1 MVIAAI
7 IGLIV
12 IIAIVLI
19 ARGKSSSPSMDPE
32 ARPLGLYFW
41 EFTFIPTFLGPYERG
56 GHTDA
61 MFLNIG
67 NWEKLFKTT
76 FKDEHKIEWNK
87 LHVAKSSLNGKEY
100 IVYTFPEP
108 KQIPEAKYGMVVLDP
123 AKQNASYYTM
133 ECSFGGDWVLGSYA
147 SGGTRFNLGS
157 LGKNATIKEFTNRIV
172 QMEER

>member
-1 MVIAAI
+1 MVIAII

-12 IIAIVLI
+12 IAAIVLI
-19 ARGKSSSPSMDPE
+19 ARGDKSSSMDPKT
-32 ARPLGLYFW
+32 RHLGLYYL
-41 EFTFIPTFLGPYERG
+41 EFQYIPTFLGPYERG

-67 NWEKLFKTT
+67 NWEKIFKTM
-76 FKDEHKIEWNK
+76 FKDQYKVEWSK
-87 LHVAKSSLNGKEY
+87 LHVTKSSLNGKEY

-108 KQIPEAKYGMVVLDP
+108 RQMPEAKYGMVVLDP
-123 AKQNASYYTM
+123 VKQKASYYTM
-133 ECSFGGDWVLGSYA
+133 ESSLGGDWVLGSYA
-147 SGGTRFNLGS
+147 SGGTRFNMGF

>member
-32 ARPLGLYFW
+32 ARHLGLYFL

-108 KQIPEAKYGMVVLDP
+108 NKFRRLNTGWSFLTPPSRTHRIIQW
-123 AKQNASYYTM
+123 NAPLVGIGFLVHM
-133 ECSFGGDWVLGSYA
+133 QV
-147 SGGTRFNLGS
+147 
-157 LGKNATIKEFTNRIV
+157 
-172 QMEER
+172 EERDSIWDRLVKTQQ